1 MKSKILIEL
10 MLYFTQEREEVMT
23 NYLDCFQRAV
33 EYIETHLTEPITFE
47 TISNTAYLSGFYFSR
62 VFHLYLGETLSS
74 YVRKRRLTE
83 AADDLIH
90 TELPILEI
98 ALKFQFESQEAFTRS
113 FKRQFHLT
121 PAKYRKY
128 R

>member
-1 MKSKILIEL
+1 
-10 MLYFTQEREEVMT
+10 MT

-47 TISNTAYLSGFYFSR
+47 TISNTAYLSGFHFSR

-83 AADDLIH
+83 AADNLIH